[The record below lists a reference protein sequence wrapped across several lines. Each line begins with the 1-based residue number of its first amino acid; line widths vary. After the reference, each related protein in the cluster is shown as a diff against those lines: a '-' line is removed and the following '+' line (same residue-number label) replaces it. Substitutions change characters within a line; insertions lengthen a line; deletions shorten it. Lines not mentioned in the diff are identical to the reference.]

1 VTRPHHSTALLLPD
15 GRVLSSG
22 GGICND
28 CDAVGYLGRNAQIFR
43 PPYLF
48 KKDGSGALAPR
59 PVIST
64 APSNVSYGADLQ
76 VTTPMPPPS
85 ATWRWYG
92 SGP

>member
-1 VTRPHHSTALLLPD
+1 MHDVERDSRQRDP
-15 GRVLSSG
+15 VLRTLSE
-22 GGICND
+22 
-28 CDAVGYLGRNAQIFR
+28 Q
-43 PPYLF
+43 
-48 KKDGSGALAPR
+48 KDGLGALAPR

-76 VTTPMPPPS
+76 VTTPMPPRS